1 MGVSHHLMTKLKL
14 LLIAAAMAAAACRSR
29 SEPKIEP
36 KPAVVGWRPVESF
49 SGHGSTQTQSFD
61 IGSGQWR
68 IKWET
73 KNEMPPGAG
82 TFEVTVHS
90 AVSGRPLELAVDH
103 RGVGHDIAYV
113 NEDPRLY
120 HLVIDSSNVDWSVAI
135 EEAVVAAAG
144 R

>member
-1 MGVSHHLMTKLKL
+1 MTKLKMVWIVATL
-14 LLIAAAMAAAACRSR
+14 ATGACQSQ
-29 SEPKIEP
+29 STPKVES
-36 KPAVVGWRPVESF
+36 KPPAVGWRPVETF
-49 SGHGSTQTQSFD
+49 SGHGSTQTQSFEID
-61 IGSGQWR
+61 TGLWR

-82 TFEVTVHS
+82 TFQVSVNS

-113 NEDPRLY
+113 NEDPRLF

-135 EEAVVAAAG
+135 EEAVAATAG